1 MAGANNDPRGLTR
14 LQYLQTGVEG
24 ETNNV
29 LRPLAG
35 NVSVL
40 LEGNNIPSRLF
51 VEIEELH
58 TEDAVVASA
67 DARGDVATESSRLT
81 RLCDLAEKKGF
92 QAGYAAAK
100 ESLDAEKI
108 KSARIVAAAID
119 RLKQSETHLLGRME
133 PQVVSLSIRMAEKIL
148 HHQVSIDALTL
159 ASTVRYL
166 LGQMQDKA
174 EIVLLVSPDDLSAW
188 LDLFGSGPEGL
199 ARCKVVADP
208 SLASGMCRI
217 EGEAGKVDF
226 SIEAQLAEINRRLT
240 TILVEGG
247 TLVEYGGARS

>member
-1 MAGANNDPRGLTR
+1 MASANNDPRGLTR
-14 LQYLQTGVEG
+14 LQYLQTSVEG
-24 ETNNV
+24 ETNNA
-29 LRPLAG
+29 LQPLAG

-51 VEIEELH
+51 VEIEELR

-67 DARGDVATESSRLT
+67 DTRGDVATESSRLT
-81 RLCDLAEKKGF
+81 RMCDLAEKKGF

-100 ESLDAEKI
+100 ESLEAEKN
-108 KSARIVAAAID
+108 KSARSVAAAIE

-166 LGQMQDKA
+166 LEQMQDKA

-188 LDLFGSGPEGL
+188 LDLFGSCPEGL

-217 EGEAGKVDF
+217 EGETGKVDF
-226 SIEAQLAEINRRLT
+226 SIEAQLAEISRRLT

-247 TLVEYGGARS
+247 TLVEYGEARS